1 MGWWLALE
9 GGYGTRLVEDDARHS
24 RQHLDETTDR
34 RASRSESVAAQE
46 IITFGFRL
54 PTLGVHRWQVS
65 LRLQEYGRK
74 TQHTLP
80 SYRKGT
86 R

>member
-46 IITFGFRL
+46 ISRSVSGCRLWEYTDGKFR
-54 PTLGVHRWQVS
+54 
-65 LRLQEYGRK
+65 
-74 TQHTLP
+74 
-80 SYRKGT
+80 
-86 R
+86 